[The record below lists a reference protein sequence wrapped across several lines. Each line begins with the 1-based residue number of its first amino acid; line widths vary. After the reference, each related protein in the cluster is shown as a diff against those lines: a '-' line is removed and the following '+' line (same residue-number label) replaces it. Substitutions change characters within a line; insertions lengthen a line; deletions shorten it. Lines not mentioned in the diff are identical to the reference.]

1 MDKSKRITIQAN
13 VIFYIAWFIVAL
25 VIGKIFSP
33 IVFVVFIIMG
43 VTFVPTSEIRRV
55 SVKRIE
61 KKLVKFYN
69 D

>member
-43 VTFVPTSEIRRV
+43 VTFIPTSEIRRV